1 MVFTKDNIEDLNKI
15 LFDSSIEYSDLQKL
29 PNRLDSLT
37 ISIRIRK
44 FEETKKIKFLNFTLW
59 TRIPEW
65 EANLVIENIKT
76 QYLTGINEKF
86 KDNHFISEIFNDSS
100 NSTIVIETVFGL
112 VWTIEILEGFRLTL
126 RDKNVA

>member
-37 ISIRIRK
+37 IPIRIRK

-65 EANLVIENIKT
+65 ETNLVIENIKT
-76 QYLTGINEKF
+76 QYLTGINEKY

-112 VWTIEILEGFRLTL
+112 VWTLEILDGFRLTL

>member
-37 ISIRIRK
+37 IPIRIRK

-65 EANLVIENIKT
+65 ETNMVIENIKT

-86 KDNHFISEIFNDSS
+86 KDNHFISEIFK
-100 NSTIVIETVFGL
+100 
-112 VWTIEILEGFRLTL
+112 RL
-126 RDKNVA
+126 K